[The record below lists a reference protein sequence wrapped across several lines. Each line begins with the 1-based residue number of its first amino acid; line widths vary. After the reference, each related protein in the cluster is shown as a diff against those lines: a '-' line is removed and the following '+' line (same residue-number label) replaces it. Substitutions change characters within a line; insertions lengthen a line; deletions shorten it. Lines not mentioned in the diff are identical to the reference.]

1 MVVTHVLLKLQCQS
15 VVMGEW
21 SMALVVLRQLI
32 IIIVHSTTVPVK
44 AIRSRMDLNPTYIL
58 VVVGS

>member
-32 IIIVHSTTVPVK
+32 IIVHSTTVPVK

>member
-15 VVMGEW
+15 VVTGEW
-21 SMALVVLRQLI
+21 SMALVVLRQL